1 MIKIDELLKETE
13 SYISFC
19 IHDNIVIDMKEE
31 DYDKL
36 SNIVQTF
43 ANTDLGKYKA
53 NVRIGKSYGEMKEIN
68 YANL

>member
-1 MIKIDELLKETE
+1 
-13 SYISFC
+13 
-19 IHDNIVIDMKEE
+19 MKEE
-31 DYDKL
+31 DYNKL

-43 ANTDLGKYKA
+43 ADTKLGKYKV